1 MGIFEFFIIIALVL
15 VNGFFVA
22 AEFAMVSIR
31 PTRIEELIK
40 ENKPFA
46 IITKRVIDK
55 LNDML
60 STCQVGITIASLLLG
75 WLGEKYVAESLMQ
88 VLKLFNFPM
97 IELDLHSLS
106 ITISFVLITFLHII
120 FGELVPKS
128 ISIVSSEKVALRS
141 SVPLLFFYYLFYP
154 ITYFMN
160 AITNK
165 ILKGL
170 QINDISHKFL
180 HTAEELMIILE
191 EHNKLGRID
200 NAEFKIIQN
209 TFEFAER
216 EAHDVMTHRLSIV
229 GISMEEKIEEI
240 LPLIA
245 EHNFSRYPVYDKT
258 IDKIIGI
265 IHVQSYIEWMANP
278 DRDKDEKITTLT
290 QTPVFVPESLSIEK
304 VLQKLRTAK
313 QHLAIVVDEY
323 GGVSGLLTLDDILEE
338 IFGPIKDE
346 KDDED
351 DNHIQTIKTG
361 FIIDGEAE
369 LNELKEIL
377 DGENLDE
384 YKDVRTIAGFFL
396 EKHGDIPIEGSSIE
410 ISNGVLTIYKME
422 GNKIVNVKF
431 DSNKE
436 SMQNIM
442 KDVLI

>member
-1 MGIFEFFIIIALVL
+1 
-15 VNGFFVA
+15 
-22 AEFAMVSIR
+22 
-31 PTRIEELIK
+31 
-40 ENKPFA
+40 
-46 IITKRVIDK
+46 
-55 LNDML
+55 
-60 STCQVGITIASLLLG
+60 
-75 WLGEKYVAESLMQ
+75 
-88 VLKLFNFPM
+88 
-97 IELDLHSLS
+97 
-106 ITISFVLITFLHII
+106 
-120 FGELVPKS
+120 
-128 ISIVSSEKVALRS
+128 
-141 SVPLLFFYYLFYP
+141 
-154 ITYFMN
+154 
-160 AITNK
+160 
-165 ILKGL
+165 
-170 QINDISHKFL
+170 
-180 HTAEELMIILE
+180 
-191 EHNKLGRID
+191 
-200 NAEFKIIQN
+200 
-209 TFEFAER
+209 
-216 EAHDVMTHRLSIV
+216 MTHRLSIV

>member
-154 ITYFMN
+154 ITYFTN